1 MPALL
6 LGLAFAAASAACYSV
21 GISLQAR
28 EARKVGPE
36 HSVRLTLLRR
46 LVRRPAWVLGI
57 SLDGCGWALQAV
69 ALALAPLTVVQ
80 PALAVGL
87 VFLLVLGART
97 LGEQVGR
104 VEAAAVLAIAAGVA
118 GLARVA
124 PEHSAGHA
132 ARGPLLVVFAALAA
146 IACLPYVA
154 VRLGRSV
161 GILLAVGAGLAFA
174 CDGLA
179 TKLMTDEFGDRS
191 WPGLAAWLA
200 VMVGF
205 AALGTLGELSALQ
218 TMPVTRVAPVV
229 FVLTTLIPV
238 GLAPVLAGETWTSV
252 PVVVVSAVTVLL
264 GGAAL
269 ARSRPVGALM
279 AGPRPTGSTERRSV
293 PSAQTRALHRPA
305 RP

>member
-1 MPALL
+1 
-6 LGLAFAAASAACYSV
+6 
-21 GISLQAR
+21 
-28 EARKVGPE
+28 
-36 HSVRLTLLRR
+36 
-46 LVRRPAWVLGI
+46 
-57 SLDGCGWALQAV
+57 
-69 ALALAPLTVVQ
+69 
-80 PALAVGL
+80 
-87 VFLLVLGART
+87 
-97 LGEQVGR
+97 
-104 VEAAAVLAIAAGVA
+104 
-118 GLARVA
+118 
-124 PEHSAGHA
+124 
-132 ARGPLLVVFAALAA
+132 
-146 IACLPYVA
+146 LPYVA

-179 TKLMTDEFGDRS
+179 TKLMTDELGHRS
-191 WPGLAAWLA
+191 WPGVAAWLA

-238 GLAPVLAGETWTSV
+238 GLAPVLAGETWTSI
-252 PVVVVSAVTVLL
+252 PVVVVGAATVLL

-293 PSAQTRALHRPA
+293 PSARPPALHRPA